1 VAFCATKSHGAL
13 APPPLP
19 WLYQGRGTP
28 PHHRL
33 CGEAALL
40 TAALECAASV
50 FFGKVERPFLSLRV
64 IKFSVGDGCFL

>member
-28 PHHRL
+28 PHHIL
-33 CGEAALL
+33 CGEAAFI
-40 TAALECAASV
+40 TVVLECAASV
-50 FFGKVERPFLSLRV
+50 SGKVERPFLSLRV